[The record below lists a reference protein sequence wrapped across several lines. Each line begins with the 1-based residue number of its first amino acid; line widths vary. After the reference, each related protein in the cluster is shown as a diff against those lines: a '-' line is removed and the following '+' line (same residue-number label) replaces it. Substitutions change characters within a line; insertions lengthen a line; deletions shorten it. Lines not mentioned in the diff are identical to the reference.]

1 MTRISVRKPLAITQ
15 DEGSDKGIVEETV
28 GTKTFLTTCQEM
40 RTRKGESH
48 THVVYTH
55 IDMCMYTYI
64 KKSKLLGRLY
74 NRCQVER
81 DGVALSSSRSSHSV
95 SAAPQPWLLIIASHP
110 APQFSSSLLRQG
122 VQIPHLFSMS
132 NCQNRQVQNTLC

>member
-15 DEGSDKGIVEETV
+15 DEGSDKGTAQETV

-40 RTRKGESH
+40 RTRRGKSH

-64 KKSKLLGRLY
+64 KKSQLLGHLY
-74 NRCQVER
+74 NRCQVEEM
-81 DGVALSSSRSSHSV
+81 G
-95 SAAPQPWLLIIASHP
+95 
-110 APQFSSSLLRQG
+110 
-122 VQIPHLFSMS
+122 
-132 NCQNRQVQNTLC
+132 